1 MIKKTK
7 KVTKKII
14 KKKAVNKKTVN
25 KKTVTKKTIKK
36 KSVVKKAVI
45 KKPKSPPKPKVVK
58 KTITKKVVKKI
69 IKKRIIKKIPIP
81 KPVKIKKIIV
91 AQEFKA
97 GDNIV
102 YPTHGV
108 GRILTVEKFQYDLVE
123 EQLYV
128 IQFFQDKLT
137 IRVPFIK
144 VKLIG
149 LRDITSKPT
158 MARTLTNLKQ
168 KPKIKKAMWSR
179 RAQEYDQKINSGDIR
194 LLSDVVRDL
203 FRKDDQTEQSY
214 SERQMFQ
221 VAFERY
227 TREYAIAYAIKF
239 EEASEKILEIL
250 NNR

>member
-1 MIKKTK
+1 MINKVKKTTTKKTTTKKTTTK
-7 KVTKKII
+7 KVT
-14 KKKAVNKKTVN
+14 
-25 KKTVTKKTIKK
+25 TKKMPGKKVTPINKVKVAK
-36 KSVVKKAVI
+36 KSV
-45 KKPKSPPKPKVVK
+45 
-58 KTITKKVVKKI
+58 TKKVVKKV
-69 IKKRIIKKIPIP
+69 IKRKIIKKIVLL
-81 KPVKIKKIIV
+81 KPPKIKKIIFS
-91 AQEFKA
+91 QEFKA

-108 GRILTVEKFQYDLVE
+108 GRILTVEKFQYDFVE

-137 IRVPFIK
+137 IRVPFSK

-158 MARTLTNLKQ
+158 MARTFTNLKQ

-227 TREYAIAYAIKF
+227 TREYAISYSIKF
-239 EEASEKILEIL
+239 EEATAKILEVL
-250 NNR
+250 NSR

>member
-1 MIKKTK
+1 MINKVKKTTTKKTTTKKTTTKKTTTKKMPGK
-7 KVTKKII
+7 KVTPI
-14 KKKAVNKKTVN
+14 NKVKVA
-25 KKTVTKKTIKK
+25 K
-36 KSVVKKAVI
+36 KSVI
-45 KKPKSPPKPKVVK
+45 
-58 KTITKKVVKKI
+58 KKVVKKVIKRKI
-69 IKKRIIKKIPIP
+69 IKKMVLP
-81 KPVKIKKIIV
+81 KPPKIKKIIFS
-91 AQEFKA
+91 QEFKA

-108 GRILTVEKFQYDLVE
+108 GRILTVEKFQYDFVE

-137 IRVPFIK
+137 IRVPFSK

-158 MARTLTNLKQ
+158 MARTFTNLKQ

-227 TREYAIAYAIKF
+227 TREYAISYSIKF
-239 EEASEKILEIL
+239 EEASAKILEVL
-250 NNR
+250 NSR

>member
-1 MIKKTK
+1 MINKVKKTTTKKTTTKKTTTK
-7 KVTKKII
+7 KVT
-14 KKKAVNKKTVN
+14 
-25 KKTVTKKTIKK
+25 TKKMPGKKVTPINKVKVAK
-36 KSVVKKAVI
+36 KSVI
-45 KKPKSPPKPKVVK
+45 
-58 KTITKKVVKKI
+58 KKVVKKVIKRKI
-69 IKKRIIKKIPIP
+69 IKKMVLP
-81 KPVKIKKIIV
+81 KPPKIKKIIFS
-91 AQEFKA
+91 QEFKA

-108 GRILTVEKFQYDLVE
+108 GRILTVEKFQYDFVE

-137 IRVPFIK
+137 IRVPFSK

-158 MARTLTNLKQ
+158 MARTFTNLKQ

-227 TREYAIAYAIKF
+227 TREYAISYSIKF
-239 EEASEKILEIL
+239 EEASAKILEVL
-250 NNR
+250 NSR

>member
-1 MIKKTK
+1 MP
-7 KVTKKII
+7 V
-14 KKKAVNKKTVN
+14 KKKSITKKTV
-25 KKTVTKKTIKK
+25 KTVKKKVAKKTIVKK
-36 KSVVKKAVI
+36 KTPTA
-45 KKPKSPPKPKVVK
+45 
-58 KTITKKVVKKI
+58 KKVVKSKAIKKGAKKTVKKVAKKVVRKI
-69 IKKRIIKKIPIP
+69 ITP
-81 KPVKIKKIIV
+81 KAPKIKKII
-91 AQEFKA
+91 APQEFK
-97 GDNIV
+97 GGENIV

-137 IRVPFIK
+137 IRVPFSK

-149 LRDITSKPT
+149 LRNITSKPSMT
-158 MARTLTNLKQ
+158 RTLSILKQ

-179 RAQEYDQKINSGDIR
+179 RAQEYDQKINSGDIK
-194 LLSDVVRDL
+194 LLSEVVRDL

-227 TREYAIAYAIKF
+227 TREFAISSDMKF
-239 EEASEKILEIL
+239 EESSAKIIEIL
-250 NNR
+250 NKR

>member
-7 KVTKKII
+7 KTTKKKVVTKK
-14 KKKAVNKKTVN
+14 A
-25 KKTVTKKTIKK
+25 VTKKVIKK
-36 KSVVKKAVI
+36 KSVVKKAAI
-45 KKPKSPPKPKVVK
+45 KKPKSPSKPKVVK
-58 KTITKKVVKKI
+58 KTTTKKVVKKI

-81 KPVKIKKIIV
+81 KPAKIKKIIV

-137 IRVPFIK
+137 IRVPFSK

-149 LRDITSKPT
+149 LRDITSKPI
-158 MARTLTNLKQ
+158 MARTLSNLKQ

-227 TREYAIAYAIKF
+227 TREYAISYAIKF